1 MCWNRNVSLVA
12 AAWGWVACALLAY
25 RGGRNDRWYALYLF
39 TFTLTQVI
47 DAVLW
52 SLQYDRGLEAC
63 DGRRMSFAVGAP
75 DGQLANLIVSKY
87 AIPAVVIIQ
96 YAAQLAYP
104 SSRNPR
110 LRRVMLLGYVAAG
123 VVMCYTSGCTDVI
136 RAKFPEP
143 HSTLRW
149 GGTRTPAL
157 PILLVAAATI
167 ANFFVV
173 IDSVENIASMA
184 SGAWS
189 LISTQV
195 VDDRIVLAV
204 LVVPFLCVITILW
217 TTEGTLALGSK
228 WCTYCLIYS
237 ILFLAAPLWDVR
249 RWKDDDQA
257 PGAARDEET
266 TESFSGWSVGGSTE
280 ETKEGD
286 IESLVAAEERGRKQA
301 RDDDVEEGWNRFVAE
316 QSGELG

>member
-1 MCWNRNVSLVA
+1 MCWNRNVSIVA
-12 AAWGWVACALLAY
+12 AVWGWVACALLAY

-110 LRRVMLLGYVAAG
+110 LRKVMLLGYVAAG

-173 IDSVENIASMA
+173 
-184 SGAWS
+184 
-189 LISTQV
+189 

-237 ILFLAAPLWDVR
+237 ILFLAAPLWDTR
-249 RWKDDDQA
+249 RWKDDEPPA
-257 PGAARDEET
+257 SPGASRDD
-266 TESFSGWSVGGSTE
+266 E

-316 QSGELG
+316 QSGELS

>member
-1 MCWNRNVSLVA
+1 MSW
-12 AAWGWVACALLAY
+12 
-25 RGGRNDRWYALYLF
+25 DRR
-39 TFTLTQVI
+39 
-47 DAVLW
+47 
-52 SLQYDRGLEAC
+52 DR
-63 DGRRMSFAVGAP
+63 
-75 DGQLANLIVSKY
+75 
-87 AIPAVVIIQ
+87 
-96 YAAQLAYP
+96 
-104 SSRNPR
+104 SR
-110 LRRVMLLGYVAAG
+110 
-123 VVMCYTSGCTDVI
+123 TGCTDVI

-167 ANFFVV
+167 ANFF
-173 IDSVENIASMA
+173 I
-184 SGAWS
+184 
-189 LISTQV
+189 V

-237 ILFLAAPLWDVR
+237 ILFLAAPLWDTR
-249 RWKDDDQA
+249 RWKDDEPPA
-257 PGAARDEET
+257 SPGASRDD
-266 TESFSGWSVGGSTE
+266 E

-316 QSGELG
+316 QSGELS